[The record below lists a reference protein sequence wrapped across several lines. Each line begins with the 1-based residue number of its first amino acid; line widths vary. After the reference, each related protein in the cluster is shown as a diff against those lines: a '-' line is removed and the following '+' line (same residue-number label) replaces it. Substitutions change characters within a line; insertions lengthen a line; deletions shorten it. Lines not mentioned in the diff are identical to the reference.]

1 MGTVMEVIYLT
12 VIFHF
17 GMAVDAQVNK
27 MDRDTSI
34 ANVITMGAVGMA
46 SMSTIQILT
55 IISLGTAICLNLIL
69 MWKNIK
75 KKD

>member
-1 MGTVMEVIYLT
+1 MDMVQIPGLIVQYPGGME
-12 VIFHF
+12 
-17 GMAVDAQVNK
+17 ADAQVNK
-27 MDRDTSI
+27 MDKDTTV

-69 MWKNIK
+69 MWKNIR

>member
-1 MGTVMEVIYLT
+1 MGE
-12 VIFHF
+12 
-17 GMAVDAQVNK
+17 DAQVNK
-27 MDRDTSI
+27 MDRDTTV

-55 IISLGTAICLNLIL
+55 IISLGTAISLNLIL
-69 MWKNIK
+69 MWKNIR

>member
-1 MGTVMEVIYLT
+1 MGE
-12 VIFHF
+12 
-17 GMAVDAQVNK
+17 DAQVNK
-27 MDRDTSI
+27 MDRDTTV

-69 MWKNIK
+69 MWKKIR